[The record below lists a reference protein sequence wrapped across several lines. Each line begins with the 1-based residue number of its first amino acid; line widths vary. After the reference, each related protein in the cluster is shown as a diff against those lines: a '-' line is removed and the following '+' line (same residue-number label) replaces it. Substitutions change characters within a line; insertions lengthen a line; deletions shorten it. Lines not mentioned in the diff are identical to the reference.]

1 MLLALQERK
10 IQKKIHVSRRVRG
23 SHLAAAD
30 DVGVGGEQID
40 QLALALVAPLGS
52 QDDGGLRHRVVV
64 VLVVVVVAVHL
75 GTWVKVGSNRIITIF
90 CTWCCS
96 SRDTRTWKDKREE

>member
-1 MLLALQERK
+1 MHTNEK
-10 IQKKIHVSRRVRG
+10 KKITEGG
-23 SHLAAAD
+23 SYLAAAD
-30 DVGVGGEQID
+30 DVGVGGQQVD

-75 GTWVKVGSNRIITIF
+75 GTWVKLLGSNRITIF

-96 SRDTRTWKDKREE
+96 SQDTQT